1 MSLKNRYVNRSK
13 ISEVKF
19 REFVRYFSADLDAS
33 YLSNEDAL
41 FKSAFEHSAI
51 GMALVG
57 LDGGWLKV
65 NSALCRIVGYEKEEL
80 LATNFQ
86 TITHPDD
93 VDIDLKLVKQL
104 VNNEITFF
112 NLEKRY
118 CHKAGHVVWVL
129 LTISLIRN
137 PDQTPRFVISQVQDI
152 SAQMKVEAE
161 YKALLM
167 ENRMLMQ
174 NSFEVQE
181 KERRY
186 LARELHDEL
195 GQWLTAIDA
204 ESQTI
209 YRRADRHLDLQV
221 SAESISGSVKKM
233 HGVIRSMLRQLRPAL
248 LDILGLTDSLRDLQK
263 QWRMYHPDTLCEF
276 SLQGDL
282 ENLGEVIDITV
293 YRIIQEALSNVR
305 RHARAT
311 RVQVRLSREENARSG
326 DALLLSIEDNGRGY
340 DLGQRSEGLG
350 ILGMRERVIAAG
362 GTFSSKSAPLLGTRI
377 DVRLPLEI

>member
-1 MSLKNRYVNRSK
+1 MM
-13 ISEVKF
+13 I
-19 REFVRYFSADLDAS
+19 DAS
-33 YLSNEDAL
+33 YFNDEDAL

-57 LDGGWLKV
+57 LDGDWLKV
-65 NSALCRIVGYEKEEL
+65 NSALCRIVGYEKEDL

-118 CHKAGHVVWVL
+118 FHKEGHVVWVL

-152 SAQMKVEAE
+152 SARMKAEAE

-174 NSFEVQE
+174 NLFEVQE

-209 YRRADRHLDLQV
+209 SRRADRHLDLQV
-221 SAESISGSVKKM
+221 SAETISGSVKKM

-276 SLQGDL
+276 S
-282 ENLGEVIDITV
+282 
-293 YRIIQEALSNVR
+293 
-305 RHARAT
+305 
-311 RVQVRLSREENARSG
+311 
-326 DALLLSIEDNGRGY
+326 
-340 DLGQRSEGLG
+340 
-350 ILGMRERVIAAG
+350 
-362 GTFSSKSAPLLGTRI
+362 
-377 DVRLPLEI
+377 

>member
-1 MSLKNRYVNRSK
+1 
-13 ISEVKF
+13 
-19 REFVRYFSADLDAS
+19 
-33 YLSNEDAL
+33 
-41 FKSAFEHSAI
+41 
-51 GMALVG
+51 
-57 LDGGWLKV
+57 
-65 NSALCRIVGYEKEEL
+65 
-80 LATNFQ
+80 
-86 TITHPDD
+86 
-93 VDIDLKLVKQL
+93 
-104 VNNEITFF
+104 
-112 NLEKRY
+112 
-118 CHKAGHVVWVL
+118 
-129 LTISLIRN
+129 
-137 PDQTPRFVISQVQDI
+137 
-152 SAQMKVEAE
+152 
-161 YKALLM
+161 
-167 ENRMLMQ
+167 
-174 NSFEVQE
+174 
-181 KERRY
+181 
-186 LARELHDEL
+186 
-195 GQWLTAIDA
+195 
-204 ESQTI
+204 
-209 YRRADRHLDLQV
+209 
-221 SAESISGSVKKM
+221 M

-377 DVRLPLEI
+377 DVRLPLEFHEEEV